1 MSTKEVCQL
10 DEEGF
15 FIGMAE
21 AHESPLEPGVFH
33 IPRNAIDIPPPELQP
48 WQRAKCVSGS
58 WMVIEPEETEEEAP
72 ENQEVEETYKEKR
85 LKEYPPFSE
94 YLDGVAK
101 GDAAQIQRYI
111 DACLEVK
118 AKYPKPF

>member
-1 MSTKEVCQL
+1 MNTKAVSQL
-10 DEEGF
+10 DDDGF
-15 FIGMAE
+15 FVGIAT
-21 AHESPLEPGVFH
+21 AFESPLEPNVFH
-33 IPRNAIDIPPPELQP
+33 LPKNCVDVPPPDMQS
-48 WQRAKCVSGS
+48 WQKAKYVAGS
-58 WMVIEPEETEEEAP
+58 WIIEEPQEEEVAPEEE
-72 ENQEVEETYKEKR
+72 QVEESYKEKR

-94 YLDGVAK
+94 YLDGVSK